1 MNLKV
6 GDKVRIKE
14 DLKVGIYENYV
25 SVQEE
30 MLKYAG
36 NIATLT
42 KEPYPGVFKIDIDD
56 SDGER
61 WSWYSF
67 MFEEIIANK
76 APKLED
82 GMAVHC
88 DTLDKSKIFLDEC
101 EKQGIRTCAG
111 LSASGYNVW
120 NRLGESTCYSISKR
134 NNRKSL
140 IVMHDS
146 KDYYANNS
154 KYKLYEFDE
163 LFKEGTIEK
172 TESSVKSFRKRF
184 HEDINQ
190 FNEGASVEIK
200 NEIKKLKPQGIMF
213 TKDKKG
219 NPTAILPK
227 YEVLYEKQYYKGEKD
242 VKKVI
247 MNGKCLIVILENGAK
262 GIAKCSPG
270 DTFDKD
276 IGFKI
281 ALKRARQNS
290 CNVCKAPF

>member
-67 MFEEIIANK
+67 MFEQVITNK
-76 APKLED
+76 APKLEP
-82 GMAVHC
+82 GMAIHC
-88 DTLDKSKIFLDEC
+88 DTLDKSKIFLNEC
-101 EKQGIRTCAG
+101 EKQGIETYAG
-111 LSASGYNVW
+111 FPASWFNVW
-120 NRLGESTCYSISKR
+120 NRLGELTCYSISKR

-163 LFKEGTIEK
+163 LFKEDTIEK
-172 TESSVKSFRKRF
+172 MESSVKSFRKRF
-184 HEDINQ
+184 HEDVSA
-190 FNEGASVEIK
+190 GIK
-200 NEIKKLKPQGIMF
+200 NVKP
-213 TKDKKG
+213 KA
-219 NPTAILPK
+219 TAIIKDEEGNIIAIFPK

-247 MNGKCLIVILENGAK
+247 MNGKCIIVILENGAK